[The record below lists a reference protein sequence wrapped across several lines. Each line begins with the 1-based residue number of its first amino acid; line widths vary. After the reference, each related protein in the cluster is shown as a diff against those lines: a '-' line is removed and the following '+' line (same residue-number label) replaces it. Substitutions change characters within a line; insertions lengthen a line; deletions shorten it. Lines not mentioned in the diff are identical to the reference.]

1 MGSHLSVYLGK
12 KREGLVKKL
21 LEEDYT
27 PTDIFNAGVDY
38 ILYAHELKEMVE
50 VIKNLLASITQKYEE
65 VYAELHKLKDE
76 VQDFRTTMD
85 YLDKKATNL
94 NVLLN
99 MIKGEVSNLTN
110 TSSNIDTNRPEQ

>member
-1 MGSHLSVYLGK
+1 MGSHLSVYVGK
-12 KREGLVKKL
+12 KREELVKKL
-21 LEEDYT
+21 LEEGYT

-38 ILYAHELKEMVE
+38 LLYAHELKEMVE

-76 VQDFRTTMD
+76 IQNIKNTLD
-85 YLDKKATNL
+85 YIDKKTTNL

-99 MIKGEVSNLTN
+99 IIRGKVSDLTN
-110 TSSNIDTNRPEQ
+110 TSSNIDTNRLEQ